1 MHKTSRT
8 HGRHP
13 AAAESGQ
20 RETMAATQ
28 DASASA
34 ASAIAQRIRTLR
46 AEARAVYAEMSA
58 ALLIRKQEKK

>member
-13 AAAESGQ
+13 AATESG
-20 RETMAATQ
+20 RRGTTAATQ
-28 DASASA
+28 DASPSA
-34 ASAIAQRIRTLR
+34 TSAIAQRIRTLR

-58 ALLIRKQEKK
+58 ALLIQKQEKK